1 VAEAREQQQSPRVA
15 RIVRNEA
22 SFREA
27 NEQIDALNESGA
39 KLPKIPIV
47 CECGSDD
54 CVDVLTVDAQKY
66 EEVRGQPD
74 RFLVKAGHE
83 IPEVESVVE
92 RLGDYVVVDKHA
104 GVPQQIA
111 EANDPRTDT
120 GLVDAET
127 ARRTAENEA
136 RFRDANE
143 RIEDA
148 VLRLEPNATTIPFV
162 CECGRPECLTT
173 LRLTIADYEAAR
185 ESPRFFLC
193 EPGHEILGP
202 GLGRVVRETNN
213 VVIVEKL
220 GEAGLVAHQRDP
232 RSR

>member
-1 VAEAREQQQSPRVA
+1 VAEAREQTHSSRVE

-22 SFREA
+22 AFRET
-27 NEQIDALNESGA
+27 NEQIDALNEAGA
-39 KLPKIPIV
+39 KLPEIPIV

-54 CVDVLTVDAQKY
+54 CVSVLTVDARKY
-66 EEVRGQPD
+66 QEVRAHSD

-83 IPEVESVVE
+83 IPDVESVVE
-92 RLGDYVVVDKHA
+92 RLGDVVVVDKHV

-111 EANDPRTDT
+111 EATDT
-120 GLVDAET
+120 RAATGVVDDEM
-127 ARRTAENEA
+127 ARRIAENEA

-143 RIEDA
+143 RIEEA

-173 LRLTIADYEAAR
+173 LRLTLGDYEAAR
-185 ESPRFFLC
+185 EDPRFFLC

-202 GLGRVVRETNN
+202 GLGRVVRETSE

-220 GEAGLVAHQRDP
+220 GEAGRVAAQRDP
-232 RSR
+232 RSA

>member
-1 VAEAREQQQSPRVA
+1 VSEAREQQSPRVE

-22 SFREA
+22 AFRAA
-27 NEQIDALNESGA
+27 NEQIDALNEAGA
-39 KLPKIPIV
+39 KLPTMPIV

-54 CVDVLTVDAQKY
+54 CMDVLTVDVRKY

-83 IPEVESVVE
+83 IPDVESVVE
-92 RLGDYVVVDKHA
+92 RLGDVVVVDKHV

-111 EANDPRTDT
+111 EATDPRKDT

-185 ESPRFFLC
+185 ENPRYFLC
-193 EPGHEILGP
+193 EPGHAILGP
-202 GLGRVVRETNN
+202 GLGRVVREASN

-220 GEAGLVAHQRDP
+220 GEAGWVAQQRDP
-232 RSR
+232 RSS